1 MPDQRLRGILPGARR
16 CQYDGSRAEGGS
28 QVAVK
33 ELWSRLFAKP
43 RVAAELIFASLIA
56 SVLGLASAVF
66 VMLVLSRYVA
76 YGVDATLATLATG
89 TAFAVLFEFG
99 FRQARFRIA
108 QGVGRDRDQALGHGA
123 FAALTG
129 AKAQSA
135 EAIPAGARRE
145 AVAGAEAAQTAYS
158 AANLCAM
165 LDVPMALVFLGA
177 LFVLD
182 IGVALIACLFAAA
195 LLFLSW
201 LLHGA
206 LRGQTK
212 DIAAAAARRSGLIA
226 AAIAGADTLR
236 AFNGKEYLRK
246 FWRAES
252 ETLERLRRMI
262 AQRQNLAQSLI
273 QLAQGLMTVA
283 VIGYG
288 AILVVRGEFDVGA
301 LIGANILAA
310 RTLSP
315 IARLA
320 QLVHEFAKAEQAL
333 ESLRDLARLPQEKTQ
348 GAALSEYRGGIE
360 FRDLGF
366 AFPGQPSPLFE
377 SFSLKLD
384 PGAVLVVAGGNG
396 SGKTTLARMIAGL
409 IDPRRGQILADGVD
423 VQQFV
428 PEWWRKQIVYLPQ
441 EPKLVTGTL
450 RDNIAMLDPGMDDA
464 KLNRLVAAAGLRKFV
479 DQSPGGLDAPVLNN
493 GEGLA
498 LGIRRRVALARALA
512 SEGRLAVLD
521 EPTEGM
527 DAEGVTHVQAAMNDL
542 SRRGATVIAF
552 THDANTLRGAQVVV
566 NLDVKPTPAVLWAK
580 TGSVPSSAQG
590 GGAA

>member
-1 MPDQRLRGILPGARR
+1 M
-16 CQYDGSRAEGGS
+16 
-28 QVAVK
+28 K
-33 ELWSRLFAKP
+33 ELLSRLFAKP
-43 RVAAELIFASLIA
+43 RVAAELLFASLIA

-76 YGVDATLATLATG
+76 HGVDATLATLASG
-89 TAFAVLFEFG
+89 TAAAVLFEFG

-108 QGVGRDRDQALGHGA
+108 QGVGRDRDQGLLQGA
-123 FAALTG
+123 YAALTG
-129 AKAQSA
+129 AKAQGA
-135 EAIPAGARRE
+135 EAIPPGARRE
-145 AVAGAEAAQTAYS
+145 AVAGAEVAQNAFS
-158 AANLCAM
+158 AANLCAV

-182 IGVALIACLFAAA
+182 VGVALIACLFVGAV
-195 LLFLSW
+195 LFASFA
-201 LLHGA
+201 LHGA
-206 LRGQTK
+206 LRAGTK
-212 DIAAAAARRSGLIA
+212 ETAAAAARRGGLIA
-226 AAIAGADTLR
+226 AAVAGSDTLR

-246 FWRAES
+246 FWRAEG
-252 ETLERLRRMI
+252 ETLDRLRR
-262 AQRQNLAQSLI
+262 AVAGRQNLAQSLI
-273 QLAQGLMTVA
+273 QVAQGLLTVA
-283 VIGYG
+283 VITYG
-288 AILVVRGEFDVGA
+288 AVLVVKGRFDVGA

-310 RTLSP
+310 RALSP

-320 QLVHEFAKAEQAL
+320 ALVQEFAKAEQAL
-333 ESLRDLARLPQEKTQ
+333 EGLRDLARLPQEKTQ
-348 GAALSEYRGGIE
+348 GSALAEYRGGLE

-366 AFPGQPSPLFE
+366 AFQGQPVPLFE

-396 SGKTTLARMIAGL
+396 SGKTTLARMIVGL
-409 IDPRRGQILADGVD
+409 VEPRRGQILADGVD

-441 EPKLVTGTL
+441 EPRLLTGSL

-464 KLNRLVAAAGLRKFV
+464 RLNRLVAAAGLRKFV
-479 DQSPGGLDAPVLNN
+479 DQSPGGLNAPVLNN

-498 LGIRRRVALARALA
+498 LGVRRRVALARALGA
-512 SEGRLAVLD
+512 EGRLAVFD

-527 DAEGVTHVQAAMNDL
+527 DAEGAAHVYAAMNDL

-552 THDANTLRGAQVVV
+552 SHDANILRGAQVVV

-580 TGSVPSSAQG
+580 SGSAAPATHG